1 VWPRKRGTILALD
14 SIDAPA
20 SNAELVREMTDS
32 APHEMERRHDKGRI
46 RPADAPEACL
56 LEAVECGLDKQPSM
70 LNGVRWEAMHRSHM
84 ATSASDADR
93 GTCCGHSVTL
103 LPHSIALLMYS
114 LQTPHARDENTQ
126 AVYDN
131 QSVPAEFPK
140 YPRQRLWC
148 EIEA

>member
-1 VWPRKRGTILALD
+1 MVNQQVCVAMLKSLGCTIECAPDGAAGARAALEKRFNLIL
-14 SIDAPA
+14 
-20 SNAELVREMTDS
+20 
-32 APHEMERRHDKGRI
+32 
-46 RPADAPEACL
+46 
-56 LEAVECGLDKQPSM
+56 
-70 LNGVRWEAMHRSHM
+70 M

-93 GTCCGHSVTL
+93 GPCCGHSVTL
-103 LPHSIALLMYS
+103 LPHSIALLVYS